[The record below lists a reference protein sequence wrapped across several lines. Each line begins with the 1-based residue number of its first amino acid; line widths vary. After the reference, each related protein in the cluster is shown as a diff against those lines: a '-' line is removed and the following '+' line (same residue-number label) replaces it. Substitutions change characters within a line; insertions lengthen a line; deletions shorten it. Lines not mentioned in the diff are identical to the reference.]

1 MAIRHINDDG
11 SNTSPY
17 ETWAK
22 AATTTATAVT
32 GSAAGDEFRIGADHA
47 ENTAGNVTYTF
58 PGTQSNPNKFVSMT
72 VDTTTYNKADNIQV
86 DTGANNNMNIN
97 GSVQFYGVS
106 FKIGDD
112 SSWISSSNNF
122 LYWEDCLLEFARGDS
137 VLTMGATAGRT
148 SVVFKNTDITFS
160 VSGSVRGFAITA
172 SSFRWDGG
180 RLLVTG
186 PSFPT
191 ALFNGG
197 TRMAVINV
205 SGVDMAQLES
215 AIVDISDTKP
225 YIIQLHHCLLHSSV
239 SLTTGTIIE
248 RSSRVL
254 MSGCDDTTGNNLFRL
269 EYEDFWGSTFDDAAT
284 FRTTGGAKDPDGNA
298 ISWQMVSASRAVE
311 FTDPTKSPPIV
322 KWVKTTGSKTFTVNC
337 LWDSAVDIQDDEV
350 WLEIEYLSASADTD
364 SDLASDRMADI
375 QATPADQTTNA
386 VAWTISP
393 SMTNANEFEVAV
405 TVTVNRVGPVIAHVC
420 LAKPS
425 TTIFAD
431 PKLEIT

>member
-86 DTGANNNMNIN
+86 DTGANNDMNIN

-112 SSWISSSNNF
+112 STWINSSNNF
-122 LYWEDCLLEFARGDS
+122 LYWEDCLLEFANGGS
-137 VLTMGATAGRT
+137 VLTVGATAGRT
-148 SVVFKNTDITFS
+148 SIELKNTDITFS
-160 VSGSVRGFAITA
+160 ASGSGRGFAITA

-180 RLLVTG
+180 QLLVTG

-197 TRMAVINV
+197 TRMAVVNV
-205 SGVDMAQLES
+205 SGIDMAQLES

-225 YIIQLHHCLLHSSV
+225 QLVQLHNCLLHASV
-239 SLTTGTIIE
+239 ALTTGTIVE
-248 RSSRVL
+248 RSTRVY
-254 MSGCDDTTGNNLFRL
+254 MTGCDDTTDNKLYRE
-269 EYEDFWGSTFDDAAT
+269 EYEDFWGTTVSDDAT
-284 FRTTGGAKDPDGNA
+284 FRTTGAPSDGTTP
-298 ISWQMVSASRAVE
+298 ISWKMDSNGNAVE

-322 KWVKTTGSKTFTVNC
+322 AWVDSTGSKTFTINC

-350 WLEIEYLSASADTD
+350 WLELEFLEASADTD
-364 SDLASDRMADI
+364 SAFADDRMADI

-386 VAWTISP
+386 VPWTISP

-405 TVTVNRVGPVIAHVC
+405 TVTVNRVGPVIGRVC
-420 LAKPS
+420 LAKP
-425 TTIFAD
+425 TTAIFVSQKID
-431 PKLEIT
+431 IT

>member
-1 MAIRHINDDG
+1 MALVYCNDDG

-17 ETWAK
+17 ETMAK
-22 AATTTATAVT
+22 AATTFLVAVDFA
-32 GSAAGDEFRIGADHA
+32 AAGDEIRVGHDHS
-47 ENTAGNVTYTF
+47 ETVGGNVTYTF
-58 PGTQSNPNKFVSMT
+58 PGTPSNPNVIKSVNTST
-72 VDTTTYNKADNIQV
+72 EAYQKASATQI
-86 DTGANNNMNIN
+86 DTGSTNDMNWT
-97 GSVQFYGVS
+97 GSAQLYGMS
-106 FKIGDD
+106 FKAGDD
-112 SSWISSSNNF
+112 SNWLASGPGF
-122 LYWEDCLLEFARGDS
+122 LYLEDCVYEGGSLNS
-137 VLTMGATAGRT
+137 VIRIGATAGRT
-148 SVVFKNTDITFS
+148 SARFKNTDINFS
-160 VSGSVRGFAITA
+160 ASGGGRGFEITA
-172 SSFRWDGG
+172 SLFEWHGG
-180 RLLVTG
+180 TLLVTG
-186 PSFPT
+186 AVFPT
-191 ALFNGG
+191 TLFNGG
-197 TRMAVINV
+197 TRNAIVNI
-205 SGVDMAQLES
+205 SGVDMSQLES
-215 AIVDISDTKP
+215 AIVDISDTKAQLV
-225 YIIQLHHCLLHSSV
+225 QLHNCLLHASV
-239 SLTTGTIIE
+239 ALTTGTIIE

-254 MSGCDDTTGNNLFRL
+254 MSGCDDTTGNDLFRL

-284 FRTTGGAKDPDGNA
+284 FRTTGGAKDPDGNT

-405 TVTVNRVGPVIAHVC
+405 TVTVNRVGPVIARVC